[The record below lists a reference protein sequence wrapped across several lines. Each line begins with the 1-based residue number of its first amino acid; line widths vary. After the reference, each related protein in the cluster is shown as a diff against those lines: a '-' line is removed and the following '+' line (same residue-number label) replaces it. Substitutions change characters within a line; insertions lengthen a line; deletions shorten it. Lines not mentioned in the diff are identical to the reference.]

1 MVIFLIMNKIK
12 LSILIGAILVFISL
26 CICCPLKNKTPVQE
40 PVVEVIESEPQPVI
54 EVTPET
60 IPEPVVEVIPEPEP
74 EPIVEAVPEPEPEPE
89 PIVEVV
95 PEPVKNIDD
104 DEYLRSINSIE
115 GVSVT
120 KEEFS
125 DDKTAILEI
134 IEDLSDIMEKKDAQR
149 WLVYIEPDSKEYY
162 SNITNLKK
170 AQKKLPNKSVSL
182 NNITDYF
189 KYVFIPSRKR
199 SQVDEIRYISK
210 SSIKAV
216 QVKDDKSIVVYYYF
230 TKVDGKWLIHL
241 PTIS

>member
-1 MVIFLIMNKIK
+1 MNKIK
-12 LSILIGAILVFISL
+12 LSIFIGAILVFISL
-26 CICCPLKNKTPVQE
+26 CICCPLKNKTPVQD
-40 PVVEVIESEPQPVI
+40 PAVEVIESEPRPVI

-60 IPEPVVEVIPEPEP
+60 IPEPEP

-95 PEPVKNIDD
+95 PEPVKKIDD

-115 GVSVT
+115 GDSVT

-149 WLVYIEPDSKEYY
+149 WLVYIEPASKEYY

>member
-60 IPEPVVEVIPEPEP
+60 IPEPEP
-74 EPIVEAVPEPEPEPE
+74 EPIVEAVPEPEPE

-95 PEPVKNIDD
+95 PEPVKNNDD

-115 GVSVT
+115 GDSVT

-149 WLVYIEPDSKEYY
+149 WLVYIEPASKEYY

>member
-74 EPIVEAVPEPEPEPE
+74 EPE

-115 GVSVT
+115 GDSIT

-149 WLVYIEPDSKEYY
+149 WLVYIEPASKEYY

>member
-60 IPEPVVEVIPEPEP
+60 NPEPVVEVIPEP
-74 EPIVEAVPEPEPEPE
+74 IVEAVPEPEPE

-115 GVSVT
+115 GDSVT

-149 WLVYIEPDSKEYY
+149 WLVYIEPASKEYY

>member
-149 WLVYIEPDSKEYY
+149 WLVYIEPASKEYY
-162 SNITNLKK
+162 SKK
-170 AQKKLPNKSVSL
+170 TKKKLPNKSVSL

>member
-60 IPEPVVEVIPEPEP
+60 IPQPEP

-95 PEPVKNIDD
+95 PEPVKKIDD

-115 GVSVT
+115 GDSVT

-149 WLVYIEPDSKEYY
+149 WLVYIEPASKEYY

>member
-60 IPEPVVEVIPEPEP
+60 IPEPEP
-74 EPIVEAVPEPEPEPE
+74 EPIVEAVPEPEPE

-115 GVSVT
+115 GDSVT

-149 WLVYIEPDSKEYY
+149 WLVYIEPASKEYY

>member
-74 EPIVEAVPEPEPEPE
+74 EPE

-104 DEYLRSINSIE
+104 DEYFRSINSIE
-115 GVSVT
+115 GDSVT

-149 WLVYIEPDSKEYY
+149 WLVYIEPASKEYY